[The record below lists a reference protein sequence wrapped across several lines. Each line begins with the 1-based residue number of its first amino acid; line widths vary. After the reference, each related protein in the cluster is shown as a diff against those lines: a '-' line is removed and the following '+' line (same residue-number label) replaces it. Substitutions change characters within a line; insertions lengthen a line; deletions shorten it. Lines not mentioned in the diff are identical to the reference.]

1 MTVTAPIFA
10 TAKLGIVQTR
20 QLILVQTLDIA
31 RLTAHPVRLIP
42 ETFVAVTGMGPVDS
56 NESGKTSFLAVVAL
70 LLGDPEWRVG
80 GNGAGAVASL
90 LFEPVTAGITGA
102 SAATEGYVVGVFADP
117 ANITASACTVWM
129 KISSGTPY
137 IQVKHAPGIHL
148 APGSDDR
155 ERHSNANRVFRSLP
169 SETWGGAEFAEK
181 LYGRSPRVLA
191 YVASRGQV
199 RSRPSLLKL
208 DAGTFTPDQIGD
220 ALIALTGR
228 AALFERDEQDR
239 QGLANKQAELQTHI
253 DNDRK
258 QTAREA
264 DILRQ
269 VEARDELRKQTSAA
283 LNMWNASL
291 ARAVVDTYTR
301 AASATCLLSKAN
313 AAYEEPTEQVTT
325 LTAQRDELHNLKAL
339 QEAFREYDGKL
350 SEAKETHQRAIGVE
364 GQLVGELNTVEGRLN
379 NARQEAAGYDLNF
392 DSPVAEAAR
401 EHETRTQAVGVARA
415 NLTATEDALAE
426 ANRARQEA
434 THGQF
439 GESGKV
445 IRLLAEKGIPIQSL
459 IAAVRLDPTYRH
471 EWEARLAPWREALV
485 IPRDHLA
492 EALPVLH
499 EHPGAILIS
508 EPDPAVP
515 KDVVPDLPVG
525 VVSAPNEAIAFLDAL
540 RRQRHAAEPVSHV
553 HADRIGLR
561 IIGGF
566 QAPIVGLDDLIAYW
580 DRQVILAEGYVQ
592 RRIDELEQAKNFA
605 AVAAANATR
614 AQAAEQCASLT
625 RQQEELQQRLT
636 IHRQQVMPPLSKAVH
651 DADAERRVADTA
663 LARRTQLLNEANAK
677 LLALNEE
684 LRSLTTEIDRYKA
697 AIRPDDVILSAWGRG
712 LDAALRQLGW
722 PALSFDEDYDQI
734 VGEADAPSASDEHP
748 NVERR
753 TNAALQQGAHDK
765 LVEAI
770 ANFRV
775 YPDSSAPP
783 PSNVVEAAGNYVVS
797 RESSGSASAEQ
808 LAVTLASIIEWLD
821 DSAERDA
828 SARDEVNH
836 ARTTRRQT
844 TEFVAEKC
852 RELEYALVMTQGAI
866 KQRASSALDR
876 ISNALNDL
884 NRHSGGLGAALDY
897 ELIPPDSPDKKWV
910 CQVVPRWRRNPEGP
924 MLAYDNVTNT
934 AQEKLFSIHLVLA
947 ALLAAPSPEG
957 RVLIL
962 DELADSLGAEHRRE
976 VLDAIA
982 EVAREHRI
990 MILATCQD
998 SILSEASPHCG
1009 QILYFHY
1016 PSKSEALNRPTRM
1029 FGVDRLGSRVEL
1041 TAEALLEGRDLM

>member
-1 MTVTAPIFA
+1 MTASTFA
-10 TAKLGIVQTR
+10 TGKLGIVGTR
-20 QLILVQTLDIA
+20 QLIVVQTLDIA

-80 GNGAGAVASL
+80 GSGAGAVASL

-117 ANITASACTVWM
+117 TNIAESACTVWM
-129 KISSGTPY
+129 KIASGTPY

-148 APGSDDR
+148 APGNDDR
-155 ERHSNANRVFRSLP
+155 ERHSNASRMFRSLP
-169 SETWGGAEFAEK
+169 GETWGGAEFAEK

-208 DAGTFTPDQIGD
+208 DAGTFTPEQIGD

-228 AALFERDEQDR
+228 ATLFERDEQDR
-239 QGLANKQAELQTHI
+239 QGLANKQVELQTHI

-264 DILRQ
+264 EILRQ
-269 VEARDELRKQTSAA
+269 VEARNELRRQTSAA
-283 LNMWNASL
+283 RNMWNASL

-301 AASATCLLSKAN
+301 AASANCLLSNTN
-313 AAYEEPTEQVTT
+313 ATWEELTDQVAT
-325 LTAQRDELHNLKAL
+325 LTAQRDELRNLKAL
-339 QEAFREYDGKL
+339 QEALDGHNHKL
-350 SEAKETHQRAIGVE
+350 GEAKAVHERAIGVE
-364 GQLVGELNTVEGRLN
+364 GQLVGELNTVGGRIN
-379 NARQEAAGYDLNF
+379 TARQDAAGYDLKF
-392 DSPVAEAAR
+392 DPPAAEATR
-401 EHETRTQAVGVARA
+401 ESDSRTQAVGAA
-415 NLTATEDALAE
+415 KADLKAAEDAHAE
-426 ANRARQEA
+426 ADRARQEA

-439 GESGKV
+439 GESGKI
-445 IRLLAEKGIPIQSL
+445 IRLLAEKGIAAQSL
-459 IAAVRLDPTYRH
+459 IASVRLDTAYRH
-471 EWEARLAPWREALV
+471 EWEARLTPWREALV
-485 IPRDHLA
+485 VPRDHLP
-492 EALPVLH
+492 EALPLLH
-499 EHPGAILIS
+499 EHPGTILVS
-508 EPDPAVP
+508 EPGPDAST
-515 KDVVPDLPVG
+515 DVVLDLPAG
-525 VVSAPNEAIAFLDAL
+525 VVSAPDEAIAFLDSL
-540 RRQRHAAEPVSHV
+540 TQQNHAAEPVTHV

-561 IIGGF
+561 IVGGF
-566 QAPIVGLDDLIAYW
+566 QTPVVGLDDLIAYW
-580 DRQVILAEGYVQ
+580 DRQVVLTQGNVQ
-592 RRIDELEQAKNFA
+592 RRVAGLEQAEKFA
-605 AVAAANATR
+605 ELAAANATR

-625 RQQEELQQRLT
+625 LQQEGLQQRLT
-636 IHRQQVMPPLSKAVH
+636 THRQQVMPPLSKTVD
-651 DADAERRVADTA
+651 DADAERREAERA

-677 LLALNEE
+677 LLSLEAE
-684 LRSLTTEIDRYKA
+684 LRSLTALIDRYNA
-697 AIRPDDVILSAWGRG
+697 ASRPDDVVLSAWGRG
-712 LDAALRQLGW
+712 VDAALLQLGW
-722 PALSFDEDYDQI
+722 PALAIDREYDLF
-734 VGEADAPSASDEHP
+734 VEEAEAPLPSDENP

-753 TNAALQQGAHDK
+753 SNAALQQGAHDK

-783 PSNVVEAAGNYVVS
+783 PSDVAEAASSYAAS

-808 LAVTLASIIEWLD
+808 LVSTLARIMEWLD

-828 SARDEVNH
+828 AAHDDVNH
-836 ARTTRRQT
+836 ARATRRRT
-844 TEFVAEKC
+844 SEFVGEKC
-852 RELEYALVMTQGAI
+852 RELERALVMTQDAI

-884 NRHSGGLGAALDY
+884 NRNSGGLGAALNY
-897 ELIPPDSPDKKWV
+897 RLLPPDSPDKKWV

-990 MILATCQD
+990 TVLATCQD
-998 SILSEASPHCG
+998 AIMSEASPHCG

-1029 FGVDRLGSRVEL
+1029 FGVDRVGSRVEL
-1041 TAEALLEGRDLM
+1041 TAEALLEGRQLT

>member
-1 MTVTAPIFA
+1 MTAPTF
-10 TAKLGIVQTR
+10 TTVKLGAVGTR

-42 ETFVAVTGMGPVDS
+42 ETFIAVTGMGPVDS
-56 NESGKTSFLAVVAL
+56 NESGKTSFLAAVAL

-117 ANITASACTVWM
+117 TDIAKPACTVWM
-129 KISSGTPY
+129 KISAGTPY
-137 IQVKHAPGIHL
+137 IQVKHAAGIHL

-155 ERHSNANRVFRSLP
+155 ERHSNANRVFRSLA

-208 DAGTFTPDQIGD
+208 DAGTFTPEQIGD

-228 AALFERDEQDR
+228 ASLFERDEQDR
-239 QGLANKQAELQTHI
+239 RGLASKQAELQTHV

-264 DILRQ
+264 EILRQ
-269 VEARDELRKQTSAA
+269 VEARNALRKQAGAA
-283 LNMWNASL
+283 LNMWDASL

-301 AASATCLLSKAN
+301 AASATCLLSKSN
-313 AAYEEPTEQVTT
+313 AAQEKLTEQVTR
-325 LTAQRDELHNLKAL
+325 LAAERDELRNLKAL
-339 QEAFREYDGKL
+339 QNALEERNRKLTEVKEA
-350 SEAKETHQRAIGVE
+350 HQRAIGVE
-364 GQLVGELNTVEGRLN
+364 GQFVGELNTVGGRLN
-379 NARQEAAGYDLNF
+379 NSRQEAAGYDLKF
-392 DSPVAEAAR
+392 DPPAAEAALER
-401 EHETRTQAVGVARA
+401 EERAQAVGAAKA
-415 NLTATEDALAE
+415 NLKAAKDALAE
-426 ANRARQEA
+426 ANRARLEA

-445 IRLLAEKGIPIQSL
+445 IRLLAEKGIPAQSL
-459 IAAVRLDPTYRH
+459 IASVRLDTTYRH
-471 EWEARLAPWREALV
+471 EWEARLTPWREALV
-485 IPRDHLA
+485 VPRDHLT
-492 EALPVLH
+492 EALPLLR
-499 EHPGAILIS
+499 EHPGTMLVS
-508 EPDPAVP
+508 EPNRGSST
-515 KDVVPDLPVG
+515 DVVADLPAG
-525 VVSAPNEAIAFLDAL
+525 VLSAPNEAMAFLDAL
-540 RRQRHAAEPVSHV
+540 RRQHHAAEPVTHV

-566 QAPIVGLDDLIAYW
+566 QAPVVGLDDLVAYW
-580 DRQVILAEGYVQ
+580 DRQVTIADGDVQ
-592 RRIDELEQAKNFA
+592 RRVGELDQAEKLAELA
-605 AVAAANATR
+605 ATNASR
-614 AQAAEQCASLT
+614 ALAAEQCASLT
-625 RQQEELQQRLT
+625 RQQDELQQRLT
-636 IHRQQVMPPLSKAVH
+636 IHRQQIMPPLSEAAD
-651 DADAERRVADTA
+651 DADAERRRAETA
-663 LARRTQLLNEANAK
+663 LAQRTQLINEANAN
-677 LLALNEE
+677 LAAVETE
-684 LRSLTTEIDRYKA
+684 LRLLTAAIDRYKVA
-697 AIRPDDVILSAWGRG
+697 SRPDDIVLSAWARG
-712 LDAALRQLGW
+712 VDAALRQLEW
-722 PALSFDEDYDQI
+722 PALNIDGDYDEL
-734 VGEADAPSASDEHP
+734 VDEADAPLASDENP

-753 TNAALQQGAHDK
+753 TYSVLRQGAHDK

-783 PSNVVEAAGNYVVS
+783 PSDVAEAASDYAAS
-797 RESSGSASAEQ
+797 RDSSGSASAEQ
-808 LAVTLASIIEWLD
+808 FASTLARIIEWLD

-828 SARDEVNH
+828 SAHGEVNH
-836 ARTTRRQT
+836 ARETRRRT
-844 TEFVAEKC
+844 TEFVSEKC
-852 RELEYALVMTQGAI
+852 RELEQALVMTQDII

-884 NRHSGGLGAALDY
+884 NRNSGGLGAALDY
-897 ELIPPDSPDKKWV
+897 TLLPPDTPDKKWA
-910 CQVVPRWRRNPEGP
+910 CQVVPRWRRNPAGA

-947 ALLAAPSPEG
+947 ALLAAPNPEG

-982 EVAREHRI
+982 GVAREHRI
-990 MILATCQD
+990 TILATCQD
-998 SILSEASPHCG
+998 AIMSEASPHCG

-1016 PSKSEALNRPTRM
+1016 PFKSEALNRPTRM
-1029 FGVDRLGSRVEL
+1029 FGVDRQGGRVEL
-1041 TAEALLEGRDLM
+1041 TADALLEGRELM

>member
-1 MTVTAPIFA
+1 MTVSTFA
-10 TAKLGIVQTR
+10 TAKLGIVGTR

-42 ETFVAVTGMGPVDS
+42 ETFIAVTGMGPVDS
-56 NESGKTSFLAVVAL
+56 NESGKTSFLAAVAL

-117 ANITASACTVWM
+117 TNIAESACTIWM

-137 IQVKHAPGIHL
+137 IQVKHAPEVRL
-148 APGSDDR
+148 APGNDDR
-155 ERHSNANRVFRSLP
+155 ERHFNANRVFRSLP

-208 DAGTFTPDQIGD
+208 DAGTFTPEQIGD

-228 AALFERDEQDR
+228 ATLFERDEQDR

-258 QTAREA
+258 QTLREA
-264 DILRQ
+264 EILHQ
-269 VEARDELRKQTSAA
+269 VDARNELRKQTGAA
-283 LNMWNASL
+283 LEMWNSSL

-301 AASATCLLSKAN
+301 AASATCLLGKAN
-313 AAYEEPTEQVTT
+313 TACEELTKQVAT
-325 LTAQRDELHNLKAL
+325 LTTQRDELRNLKTL
-339 QEAFREYDGKL
+339 QEDLENYNLKL
-350 SEAKETHQRAIGVE
+350 SEAKVAHQQAIRDE
-364 GQLVGELNTVEGRLN
+364 GQFVGELNTVGSRLN
-379 NARQEAAGYDLNF
+379 DARQEAAGYDLKF
-392 DSPVAEAAR
+392 DPPAAEAAQTLER
-401 EHETRTQAVGVARA
+401 RTQEVGVAKA
-415 NLTATEDALAE
+415 NLSDAEDALAE
-426 ANRARQEA
+426 ADRARQEA

-445 IRLLAEKGIPIQSL
+445 IRLLAKKGIHAQSL
-459 IAAVRLDPTYRH
+459 IASVHLDSTYRH
-471 EWEARLAPWREALV
+471 EWEARLTPWREALV
-485 IPRDHLA
+485 VSHNHLT
-492 EALPVLH
+492 EALPLLH
-499 EHPGAILIS
+499 EHPGTILIS
-508 EPDPAVP
+508 EPDPDSPQDIVS
-515 KDVVPDLPVG
+515 DLPAG
-525 VVSAPNEAIAFLDAL
+525 VISAPTEASAFLDAL
-540 RRQRHAAEPVSHV
+540 RRQRHAADPITHV

-566 QAPIVGLDDLIAYW
+566 QAPIVGLDDLIAHW
-580 DRQVILAEGYVQ
+580 DREVELAERNVK
-592 RRIDELEQAKNFA
+592 RRIDELGQAEKLAELA
-605 AVAAANATR
+605 ATNAKR

-636 IHRQQVMPPLSKAVH
+636 IHRQQVMPPLSDALD
-651 DADAERRVADTA
+651 DADAAHRAAETA
-663 LARRTQLLNEANAK
+663 LAQRAQLFNDANEK
-677 LLALNEE
+677 LSAVQAE
-684 LRSLTTEIDRYKA
+684 LRSVNAEIDKYKTVS
-697 AIRPDDVILSAWGRG
+697 RPDDAVLSAWARG
-712 LDAALRQLGW
+712 IDAALRQLGW
-722 PALSFDEDYDQI
+722 PALSIDDDYDQL
-734 VGEADAPSASDEHP
+734 VNEAIAPWESDENP
-748 NVERR
+748 KAQRR
-753 TNAALQQGAHDK
+753 TYAALQQGAHDK
-765 LVEAI
+765 LVGAI
-770 ANFRV
+770 ANLRA
-775 YPDSSAPP
+775 YPDSGTPP
-783 PSNVVEAAGNYVVS
+783 PPDVAEAVSNYAAS
-797 RESSGSASAEQ
+797 RESSGTASADQ
-808 LAVTLASIIEWLD
+808 FASTLARIMEWLD

-828 SARDEVNH
+828 SAHEEVDH
-836 ARTTRRQT
+836 ARNTRRQT
-844 TEFVAEKC
+844 TEFVGEKC
-852 RELEYALVMTQGAI
+852 RELEHALVMTQDAI
-866 KQRASSALDR
+866 RQRASSALDR

-884 NRHSGGLGAALDY
+884 NRTSGGLGATLDY
-897 ELIPPDSPDKKWV
+897 TLIPPDSPDKKWV

-947 ALLAAPSPEG
+947 ALLAAPNPEG

-990 MILATCQD
+990 TILATCQD
-998 SILSEASPHCG
+998 AIMSEASPHCG
-1009 QILYFHY
+1009 QVLYFHY

-1041 TAEALLEGRDLM
+1041 TAEAVLEGRELI